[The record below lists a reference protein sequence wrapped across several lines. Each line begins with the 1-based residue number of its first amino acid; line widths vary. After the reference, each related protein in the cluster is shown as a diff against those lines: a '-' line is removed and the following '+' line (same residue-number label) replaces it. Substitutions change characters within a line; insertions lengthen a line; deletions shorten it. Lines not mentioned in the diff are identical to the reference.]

1 MIEYFL
7 DLADECILITY
18 WKESHKTMLSTLKTM
33 KNNLKT
39 LKGVK
44 QDERKA

>member
-7 DLADECILITY
+7 DLADECISITY
-18 WKESHKTMLSTLKTM
+18 WKQSHKTMLSTLKIM
-33 KNNLKT
+33 KNNLNI